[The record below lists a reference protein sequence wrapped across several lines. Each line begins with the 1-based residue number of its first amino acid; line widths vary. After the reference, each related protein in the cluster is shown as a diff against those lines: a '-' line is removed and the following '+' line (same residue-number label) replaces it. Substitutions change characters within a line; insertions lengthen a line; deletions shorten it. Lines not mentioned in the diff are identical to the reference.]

1 MIRLTGA
8 RVAKERSCAHL
19 ETGVVAFALPFQAT
33 AGGSAAYLD
42 VGHLVLF
49 AARDGQMQ
57 LARKLTACAT
67 GVYCFVML

>member
-49 AARDGQMQ
+49 AARDG
-57 LARKLTACAT
+57 
-67 GVYCFVML
+67 